1 MQTNDFSGHIVHFL
15 LTSSKRIF
23 ICSLLELLSS
33 LYPRDNLSVQN
44 ESRNEHLLLKDY
56 LATGVNCLL
65 YVCCPWDAFN
75 NQEMPCI
82 AIIIAENY

>member
-1 MQTNDFSGHIVHFL
+1 M
-15 LTSSKRIF
+15 
-23 ICSLLELLSS
+23 CSLLELLSS
-33 LYPRDNLSVQN
+33 LYPKDNLSVQN

-56 LATGVNCLL
+56 LAIEVNCLL
-65 YVCCPWDAFN
+65 YVYWPWDAFN